1 MSGASVHHWRNQR
14 LSALALIPLSLWFVA
29 AMLGHLGDG
38 RAQFTAWLSQPV
50 PLVLMAALVLA
61 VLYHMTLGLAVVIED
76 YVAGP
81 KSQSVAIGAVRISAL
96 ALAIVTLAALAKIG
110 LGS

>member
-14 LSALALIPLSLWFVA
+14 LSALALIPLTLWFVA
-29 AMLGHLGDG
+29 AMLGHLGDD
-38 RAQFTAWLSQPV
+38 RAQFTAWLSQPL
-50 PLVLMAALVLA
+50 PLVLTAALVLA

-81 KSQSVAIGAVRISAL
+81 KCQSLAIGAVRKTAWV
-96 ALAIVTLAALAKIG
+96 LAIITLAALAKIG
-110 LGS
+110 FGS